1 MICRKGLLKVSWQIL
16 IFKMTTTV
24 FLILIVAM
32 VFYGFGEFFS
42 KMFANTSLSKFGF
55 LALLFYTFNAVC
67 FLPAIKKFNSL
78 SILGTIWNICYV
90 IITLFIGIFIFGESL
105 TTLQIIGVIFGI
117 VAIILL
123 SI

>member
-1 MICRKGLLKVSWQIL
+1 
-16 IFKMTTTV
+16 MTISV
-24 FLILIVAM
+24 FLILLVAM

-55 LALLFYTFNAVC
+55 LALLFYMLNASC

-78 SILGTIWNICYV
+78 SILGTIWNIGYM
-90 IITLFIGIFIFGESL
+90 IITLFVGIFIFGESL
-105 TTLQIIGVIFGI
+105 TTLQIIGIIFGI
-117 VAIILL
+117 ISIVLL

>member
-1 MICRKGLLKVSWQIL
+1 M
-16 IFKMTTTV
+16 
-24 FLILIVAM
+24 IVAM